1 MLVLSRKLN
10 QAIMIGDDVR
20 ITIVEIRDD
29 QVRLGISAPREV
41 PVYREEVFD
50 KIKSENEAANR
61 VGIEDVTRY
70 QQDTSTKRRR
80 SAGSS
85 SQDSHPS

>member
-20 ITIVEIRDD
+20 ITVVEIRDD

-50 KIKSENEAANR
+50 KIRSENLEAGR
-61 VGIEDVTRY
+61 IRPDDIKKQRPP
-70 QQDTSTKRRR
+70 
-80 SAGSS
+80 SA
-85 SQDSHPS
+85 